1 MNGGHDLDDYLDT
14 TQMKRRLPMLLAL
27 ALSAAA
33 FVPLAAAH
41 AFLDHAIPGVGSA
54 VHQSPAQLSLWF
66 SERLD
71 PPFSN
76 AAVLDSDGKRVDKG
90 DSQVDNSDPTLLRI
104 SLPPLAP
111 GQYRVM
117 WRVLSVDTH
126 VAKGEFTFDV
136 AP

>member
-1 MNGGHDLDDYLDT
+1 
-14 TQMKRRLPMLLAL
+14 MLLTL

-71 PPFSN
+71 SPFSN
-76 AAVLDSDGKRVDKG
+76 AEVLDGDGKRVDRG
-90 DSQVDNSDPTLLRI
+90 DSQVDNTDPTLLRI

-111 GQYRVM
+111 GKYRVT